1 MSPNC
6 PQLDSIRAPGMQNG
20 GKLPF
25 IAYSEHLQSGKV
37 ELYNIERDSRLKKF
51 YDSGRS
57 QESSTQTESYCEGSP
72 GKHHS
77 SSINVDANF
86 PISILKFN
94 LNGTYLAS
102 SSSSDNIIKI
112 YQV

>member
-1 MSPNC
+1 M
-6 PQLDSIRAPGMQNG
+6 
-20 GKLPF
+20 
-25 IAYSEHLQSGKV
+25 

-51 YDSGRS
+51 YGGSGRS

-72 GKHHS
+72 GKQHS
-77 SSINVDANF
+77 SSIKVDSDF

-112 YQV
+112 YQVLDGNKVATL